1 MDRGQ
6 VQSGAKQVGALLDT
20 AQPYNPFRTPGSGV
34 GQSGYN
40 WGVAPRLGSSTSSSI
55 SSAKASSGGSV
66 GRGVTPQAEIGGV
79 SEPVKYGPQWDTRG
93 NHDDSMG
100 KAPHVYMD
108 GTNNSAADQFT
119 MHTPKSRPGMGSRIN
134 YGPKLGTEI
143 PGIVTPQTYGG

>member
-1 MDRGQ
+1 MGK
-6 VQSGAKQVGALLDT
+6 AKAQGLGDKVGALLDT

-40 WGVAPRLGSSTSSSI
+40 WGVAPRLGSSNSPLKSSTHSH
-55 SSAKASSGGSV
+55 SGS
-66 GRGVTPQAEIGGV
+66 GVTPQAHIDGV
-79 SEPVKYGPQWDTRG
+79 SDPVKYGPQWDTRG
-93 NHDDSMG
+93 NHDNSMG
-100 KAPHVYMD
+100 NAPHVYMD

-119 MHTPKSRPGMGSRIN
+119 MHTPKTRPGMGSRIN